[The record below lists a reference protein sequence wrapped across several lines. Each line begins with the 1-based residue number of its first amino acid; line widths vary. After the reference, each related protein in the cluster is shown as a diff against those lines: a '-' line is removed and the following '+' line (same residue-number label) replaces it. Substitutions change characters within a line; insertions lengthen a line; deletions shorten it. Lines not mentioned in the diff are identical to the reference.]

1 MSLSGKSL
9 ENYVQET
16 IDVFLSDEAVLG
28 YLEWFGKSLK
38 AEIDPLQDL
47 QQFELCAELDLKN
60 CLRKRIPGI
69 CKIFCC
75 KK

>member
-1 MSLSGKSL
+1 MTLSGKSL

-38 AEIDPLQDL
+38 AETDSVQDL
-47 QQFELCAELDLKN
+47 QYDLCAELDLRN
-60 CLRKRIPGI
+60 CLRKRIPGEV
-69 CKIFCC
+69 FR
-75 KK
+75 